1 MERPWNIRGTSVERS
16 WNAQGTGAWIPS
28 PRKTDGRKM
37 SVWENKT
44 DRQNERSKEMN
55 IRKVR
60 VMLGILS
67 PSLIRLGNERKI
79 FNCSGYKMS
88 EKDFFPWAI
97 FGEPPP
103 PQFRC
108 EKASRCRLATYTFC
122 GQRQL
127 QSELLPRGS

>member
-88 EKDFFPWAI
+88 EKDFFPWDHPMCRKMN
-97 FGEPPP
+97 GE
-103 PQFRC
+103 
-108 EKASRCRLATYTFC
+108 SHL
-122 GQRQL
+122 
-127 QSELLPRGS
+127 ELLLLSLFFFLFLPINLETKLGWCSF